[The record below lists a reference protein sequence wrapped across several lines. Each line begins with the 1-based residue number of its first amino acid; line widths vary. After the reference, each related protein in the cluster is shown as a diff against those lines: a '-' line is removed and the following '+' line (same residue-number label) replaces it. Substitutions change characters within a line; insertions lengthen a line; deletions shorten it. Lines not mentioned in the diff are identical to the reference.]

1 MARFDG
7 GTCDPGRCA
16 PRPAETRVE
25 AKPGDDL
32 NALVNQYGT
41 VSLAEGTYRLL
52 RPLVLNR
59 PVTLTSEGKATLV
72 FAQAATDAP
81 WTAAIKIHCGQ
92 TTCNGFAVRFEGPIR
107 WDQEVSYGPAVIGTT
122 DNKDQGSPRAEGEHR
137 PDPAGPGD
145 PAGRGPLEVD
155 RRRCG

>member
-1 MARFDG
+1 GAARRTLDLFFTPYRNEESAKFSLRLVDAEGRMSLIRFEG
-7 GTCDPGRCA
+7 GPCDPGRTV

-32 NALVNQYGT
+32 TAPVNQYGT
-41 VSLAEGTYRLL
+41 VSLAGGVYRMS

-59 PVTLTSEGKATLV
+59 PMTLTSEAKATIV
-72 FAQAATDAP
+72 FAQGENEPP

-107 WDQEVSYGPAVIGTT
+107 WDQEVSYGPAV
-122 DNKDQGSPRAEGEHR
+122 
-137 PDPAGPGD
+137 
-145 PAGRGPLEVD
+145 
-155 RRRCG
+155 